1 MLYHITND
9 QHGAAVA
16 GSSWLPGSRR
26 RYENFSTSA
35 LPSEPELARI
45 LDILDTQKYIFS
57 TSAPLSLLCV
67 EFEIDISI
75 LQISLLCH
83 LGVIDNLAA
92 CKVSVHYHYFYLF
105 QCGMEMEICSEVAMI
120 IPELTLTY
128 IQRQRQQLSRSRSS

>member
-16 GSSWLPGSRR
+16 GCSWLPGSRR
-26 RYENFSTSA
+26 RYRNFSTSA
-35 LPSEPELARI
+35 LPSEPEPELARI

-83 LGVIDNLAA
+83 LGVDNRFFSRLQIFSSLLISILIILSGYA
-92 CKVSVHYHYFYLF
+92 
-105 QCGMEMEICSEVAMI
+105 EVM
-120 IPELTLTY
+120 
-128 IQRQRQQLSRSRSS
+128 QS